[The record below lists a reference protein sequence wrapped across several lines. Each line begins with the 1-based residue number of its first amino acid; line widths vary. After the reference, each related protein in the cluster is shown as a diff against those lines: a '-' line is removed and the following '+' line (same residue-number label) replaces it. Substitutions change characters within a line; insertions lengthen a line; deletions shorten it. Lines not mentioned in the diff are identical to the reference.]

1 MSDNREMSP
10 ARAVDAMPE
19 AFVSKASISS
29 EVSRRVADGR
39 LRKLA
44 SRLYTRNLGD
54 APRAIVRRNLWSIV
68 SGYFPGA
75 LVADRTA
82 LELQPASDGSVCLV
96 SAHGADIALPGVIL
110 RPRRGAPP
118 QKDDQPFMNQ
128 ELYLSSQ
135 ARAYLDNLCASRRG
149 GGKVPRT
156 LARMDIEARLERLM
170 ASAGID
176 ACNRLRDDARRISEG
191 IGRTEQRAELDRIVG
206 ALAGTGDAQLRAPS
220 AQARA
225 RGRAYDSRRV
235 ALFENL
241 FTALRQTPVRTLRPR
256 PRDGIGNATF
266 AFFEAYFSNYIE
278 GTEFEVEEAASI
290 VFQGRI
296 PQQRPAD
303 AHDILGVWQIVS
315 DQSEMRRLPKTADEL
330 IAILRNRHAIA
341 LGGRPQASPGRFKTL
356 PNRVGTIDFV
366 APDAVLGTLEKGF
379 DIYRGLDVPFHRAAF
394 MHFLVSEVHPFS
406 DGNGRLARIMM
417 SAEFA
422 AANEERLIVPT
433 AYRDNYIA
441 GLRAISSGHSVAPF
455 VRRLDFARR
464 WTAAMT
470 WGPLDQTQERLHA
483 CNAFD
488 SEAELEAKGV
498 RLRMPEGDV
507 PAVAGV

>member
-1 MSDNREMSP
+1 MMSDNREMSP

-96 SAHGADIALPGVIL
+96 SAHGADITLPGVIL

-241 FTALRQTPVRTLRPR
+241 FTALRQTAVRRLRPR

-266 AFFEAYFSNYIE
+266 AFFEAYFSNYI
-278 GTEFEVEEAASI
+278 
-290 VFQGRI
+290 
-296 PQQRPAD
+296 
-303 AHDILGVWQIVS
+303 
-315 DQSEMRRLPKTADEL
+315 
-330 IAILRNRHAIA
+330 
-341 LGGRPQASPGRFKTL
+341 
-356 PNRVGTIDFV
+356 
-366 APDAVLGTLEKGF
+366 
-379 DIYRGLDVPFHRAAF
+379 
-394 MHFLVSEVHPFS
+394 
-406 DGNGRLARIMM
+406 
-417 SAEFA
+417 
-422 AANEERLIVPT
+422 
-433 AYRDNYIA
+433 A

-455 VRRLDFARR
+455 VRMLDFARR

-488 SEAELEAKGV
+488 SEAELEAQAGWLFV
-498 RLRMPEGDV
+498 AMSPTRTMPGSTTLALMPRRLSCRPRFELTKRVASTPNRAENFWQPVCGTAVTSTTASPSRRRV
-507 PAVAGV
+507 PGGRFSSARSRST